1 MQETSKRSWFV
12 PVLALIL
19 GGGLAARAQAPDMR
33 EPVQQAMSQLSVMN
47 GVWVGE
53 GTMMMPGGAK
63 ETSTVTETFTWKLD
77 DTVLTVEGVGK
88 ADGEVVHHAFG
99 VFSYDPMKRE
109 YKMAS
114 HLATGMSTLANF
126 EVVEPNR
133 EFRWWFDDGR
143 GGTIRYKIEIVDGVW
158 NEKGAYSPDG
168 ETWMP
173 FFEMNLRKQGV
184 KPTKKAG

>member
-1 MQETSKRSWFV
+1 MKNLMRSGWL
-12 PVLALIL
+12 PVLGVMLL
-19 GGGLAARAQAPDMR
+19 GSGFAANAQMPDMKS
-33 EPVQQAMSQLSVMN
+33 PVQQAMSQLSVMK

-53 GTMMMPGGAK
+53 GTMTMPGGAK
-63 ETSTVTETFTWKLD
+63 EKSTVTETFAWKLD

-88 ADGEVVHHAFG
+88 DDDGKIVHHAFG

-109 YKMAS
+109 YRMAS
-114 HLATGMSTLANF
+114 HLENGMSTLAQF
-126 EVVEPNR
+126 EVVRANR

-143 GGTIRYKIEIVDGVW
+143 GGTIRYTIKIADGVW

-173 FFEMNLRKQGV
+173 FFEMSLRKQGAES
-184 KPTKKAG
+184 TES